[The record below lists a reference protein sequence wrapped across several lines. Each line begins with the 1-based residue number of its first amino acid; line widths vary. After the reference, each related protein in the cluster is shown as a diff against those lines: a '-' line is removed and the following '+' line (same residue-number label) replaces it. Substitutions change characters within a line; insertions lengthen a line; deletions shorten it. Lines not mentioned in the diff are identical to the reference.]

1 MIRSWQSGNAEILSF
16 LPSHLSHH
24 RVTQTDR
31 ALQGG
36 ILYVLSSSILADDT
50 GTHIRLCSPTPTE
63 EEEEEATEREREREV
78 RVFLLLLLP
87 PRARVLRWSAR
98 RLTIRK
104 GGGGGK
110 KGVASSF
117 VLVRFAECQRLKEK
131 SGYSSSYP
139 SSSFL
144 QGQYR
149 TVYMPADS
157 SFLQIT
163 SVSTK
168 SKYRGCPLLCVGL
181 SLRLFFY

>member
-1 MIRSWQSGNAEILSF
+1 MFSL
-16 LPSHLSHH
+16 L
-24 RVTQTDR
+24 
-31 ALQGG
+31 
-36 ILYVLSSSILADDT
+36 LSSRMIQERTS
-50 GTHIRLCSPTPTE
+50 GSVVRHRLKKKKKRQRR
-63 EEEEEATEREREREV
+63 ERERERE
-78 RVFLLLLLP
+78 REKSECSSSSSFR
-87 PRARVLRWSAR
+87 RAHAASYDGGGRGERTPLDYSE
-98 RLTIRK
+98 